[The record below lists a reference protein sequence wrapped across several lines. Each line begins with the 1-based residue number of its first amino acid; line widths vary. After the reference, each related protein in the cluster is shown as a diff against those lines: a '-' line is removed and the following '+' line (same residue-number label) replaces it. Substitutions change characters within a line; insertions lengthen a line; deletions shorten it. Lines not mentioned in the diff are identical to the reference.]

1 MNSNFFCLKDCNLA
15 LIATGIMAESLIE
28 LRDHLHRIPTSSLYY
43 HFWGGR
49 LRMSFVHPEYHND
62 FSWWAHFGLHD
73 DILTERLAIIDPTE
87 YKDIEDLRKR
97 LIQVIENRIAEV
109 DYMPWSRNENRFHF
123 LRSTII
129 VYDLCH
135 EPLGCVNSDLKTFIS
150 KMTPTSVFYHFIDA
164 RRRTSDG
171 SDDFSVWLAGF
182 GTQYEEL
189 IKKIKLID
197 PYFLSLSEIRK
208 LLTELFNEHL

>member
-1 MNSNFFCLKDCNLA
+1 
-15 LIATGIMAESLIE
+15 
-28 LRDHLHRIPTSSLYY
+28 
-43 HFWGGR
+43 
-49 LRMSFVHPEYHND
+49 MSFVHPEYHND